1 MTEQHPVPG
10 FWDSPLTPD
19 ILAQAGT
26 RLGFVASHGDDVF
39 WDETRPSDSG
49 RTVVVSRKNG
59 DILPPPWSAKTR
71 VHEMGG
77 LSWLITE
84 WNGEPGLLF
93 CEATDQRLY
102 WKAVGG
108 SPRAITPESPEGSS
122 WRYCDMLIRGDEIW
136 CIREDDKHGAT
147 TRAIVAINEAG
158 IIRVLDDQSH
168 FYAHLALSPDHNSLA
183 WIAWE
188 HPQMPW
194 DGTEL
199 RTAVI
204 ASDDTLD
211 EVHVLAG
218 GLDESVN
225 SPAWDSNNSLYY
237 ISDASNWWNLWH
249 VNLAG
254 KRTHV
259 VKDETEWALPLWI
272 VGWNML
278 RMLANGDVIG
288 MRGNPESRE
297 LLSYSPET
305 KSCTSF
311 APRMADVSSISVSAT
326 HAYVVAEHAN
336 KLPSIEEFDLAT
348 HQHSQT
354 IKHIETPIDVSYFAT
369 PYNVTF
375 PSLNGRVVHAIV
387 HQAHNPNVKPEGN
400 PPVIIT
406 AHGGPTG
413 HSHAGANVKYAFFTT
428 RGFTVVDV
436 NYGGSTGYG
445 REYRNSLR
453 GQWGVVDTQDIIA
466 VAQGLLD
473 QGIVDVDK
481 LFIRGGSAG
490 GFAVL
495 NALTQSTLFSG
506 GADYY
511 GVADLIPLALDT
523 HDFESR
529 YMDSLIGPYPECA
542 DVYRE
547 RSPLTHANNVSAPL
561 IFFQGLDDPIVP
573 PSQSEAFRDACISN
587 GLKYKYFEFEGE
599 SHGFRQA
606 STISLCAQEEL
617 KFYQELLN

>member
-1 MTEQHPVPG
+1 MTEQHPIPG

-26 RLGFVASHGDDVF
+26 RLGFVQSFGDDVF
-39 WDETRPSDSG
+39 WDETRPSESG
-49 RTVVVSRKNG
+49 RTTVVSRTNG
-59 DILPPPWSAKTR
+59 DILPSPWSAKTR

-77 LSWLITE
+77 LSWLVTV
-84 WNGEPGLLF
+84 WNSEPGLLF

-102 WKAVGG
+102 WKTVGG
-108 SPRAITPESPEGSS
+108 EPAPITPESPEGSS
-122 WRYCDMLIRGDEIW
+122 WRYCDMLIRGDEVW

-147 TRAIVAINEAG
+147 KRAIVAISRDG
-158 IIRVLDDQSH
+158 RIRVLDDESH
-168 FYAHLALSPDHNSLA
+168 FYAHLTLSPDNQTLA

-199 RTAVI
+199 RVASITSAGTLHDVRVI
-204 ASDDTLD
+204 
-211 EVHVLAG
+211 AG
-218 GLDESVN
+218 GLTESVN
-225 SPAWDSNNSLYY
+225 SPAWDSNNSMYY

-249 VNLAG
+249 VTTDG
-254 KRTHV
+254 IRTHV
-259 VKDETEWALPLWI
+259 VDDESEWALPLWI
-272 VGWNML
+272 VGWNLL
-278 RMLANGDVIG
+278 RVHANGNVIG
-288 MRGNPESRE
+288 MRGNPAARE
-297 LLSYSPET
+297 LVSYSPAT
-305 KSCTSF
+305 KAITMFSPQV
-311 APRMADVSSISVSAT
+311 AEISSISLSTT
-326 HAYVVAEHAN
+326 HIYVVAEHAN
-336 KLPSIEEFDLAT
+336 KLPSIEEFDLAK
-348 HQHSQT
+348 HQLSQT
-354 IKHIETPIDVSYFAT
+354 IKRLESPIDLDYFAT
-369 PYNVTF
+369 PQHLTL
-375 PSLNGRVVHAIV
+375 PSTDGRVVHAVV
-387 HQAHNPNVKPEGN
+387 HPAHNPDVELIGN
-400 PPVIIT
+400 APVIIT

-413 HSHAGANVKYAFFTT
+413 HSNAAANLKYAFFTT

-445 REYRNSLR
+445 REFRNALR

-473 QGIVDVDK
+473 QKIVDVDK

-495 NALTQSTLFSG
+495 NALTQSSLFSG

-529 YMDSLIGPYPECA
+529 YMDSLIGPFPAVEALYK
-542 DVYRE
+542 E
-547 RSPLTHANNVSAPL
+547 RSPLTHANNISAPL

-573 PSQSEAFRDACISN
+573 PSQSEAFRDACIAN
-587 GLKYKYFEFEGE
+587 GLKYKYFEFPGE

-606 STISLCAQEEL
+606 STISLCASEEL
-617 KFYQELLN
+617 QFYQELLN

>member
-1 MTEQHPVPG
+1 MTENHPLPG
-10 FWDSPLTPD
+10 FWNSPLTPD

-26 RLGFVASHGDDVF
+26 RLGFVQSYSDDVF
-39 WDETRPSDSG
+39 WDETRPSESG
-49 RTVVVSRKNG
+49 RTAVVSHKNG
-59 DILPPPWSAKTR
+59 DILPAPWSAKTR

-77 LSWLITE
+77 LSWLVTV

-102 WKAVGG
+102 WKSVGG
-108 SPRAITPESPEGSS
+108 TPRAITPESPVGSS

-147 TRAIVAINEAG
+147 TRSIIAITTAG
-158 IIRVLDDQSH
+158 TIRVLDDQSH
-168 FYAHLALSPDHNSLA
+168 FYAHLVLSPDSNSLA

-199 RTAVI
+199 RVASIAADGTLHDVI
-204 ASDDTLD
+204 
-211 EVHVLAG
+211 VLAG
-218 GLDESVN
+218 NTSESVN

-249 VNLAG
+249 VTRNG
-254 KRTHV
+254 IRTHV
-259 VKDETEWALPLWI
+259 VKDESEWALPLWI
-272 VGWNML
+272 VGWNLL
-278 RMLANGDVIG
+278 RISDRGEIIG

-297 LLSYSPET
+297 LVSYSPAT
-305 KSCTSF
+305 QTTTSF
-311 APRMADVSSISVSAT
+311 DLRLADISSISVSAT
-326 HAYVVAEHAN
+326 HAYVVSEHTN
-336 KLPSIEEFDLAT
+336 KLASIEEFELT
-348 HQHSQT
+348 KHKHSQT
-354 IKHIETPIDVSYFAT
+354 IKQLESPIDLTYFST
-369 PYNVTF
+369 PQHLTL
-375 PSLNGRVVHAIV
+375 PSVNGRVVHAVV
-387 HQAHNPNVKPEGN
+387 HPAHNPDVALIGN

-413 HSHAGANVKYAFFTT
+413 HSHAGANLKYTFFTT

-445 REYRNSLR
+445 RAYRNSLR
-453 GQWGVVDTQDIIA
+453 GLWGVVDTQDIIA

-495 NALTQSTLFSG
+495 NALTQSALFSG

-529 YMDSLIGPYPECA
+529 YMDSLIGPYPEDA
-542 DVYRE
+542 YVYKE

-561 IFFQGLDDPIVP
+561 IFFQGLEDPIVP
-573 PSQSEAFRDACISN
+573 PSQSEAFRDACIAN
-587 GLKYKYFEFEGE
+587 GLKYKYFSFEGE

-606 STISLCAQEEL
+606 STISLCASEEL
-617 KFYQELLN
+617 QFYQELLN